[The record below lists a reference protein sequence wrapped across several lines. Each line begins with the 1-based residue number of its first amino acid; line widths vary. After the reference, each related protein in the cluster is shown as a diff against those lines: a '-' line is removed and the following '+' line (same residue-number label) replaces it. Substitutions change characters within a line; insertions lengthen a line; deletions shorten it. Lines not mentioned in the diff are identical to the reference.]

1 MAKKTEEKK
10 TEDKKKANDKEAG
23 KLSERL
29 SFQFKHI
36 GKESPEQF
44 KKAEK
49 FCEGYKEFL
58 DKSKTERECV
68 RESIRIAREAGFTEF
83 DRDAEQYPGR
93 KAYYNNRDKS
103 LILVTFGAKPLSEGV
118 RFNIAHLDSPRLD
131 LKPFPLYEQD
141 EIALFKTHYYGG
153 IKKYQWGTTPL
164 AMHGAVI
171 LKDGTKVEVSIG
183 EKEGEPQFVISDLL
197 IHLAGKQQERP
208 LKEGLRGEE
217 LNILVGSIPYMEEED
232 YKEPVK
238 LMSLKALNDL
248 YGMTEEDFLRAELE
262 FVPAVKAVDI
272 GLDRSM
278 IGGYGQDDKVCVY
291 TALMAALEM
300 DKPEYTTV
308 TVFTDKE
315 EIGSDGNT
323 GMASR
328 MLDHFMEDLCEKSG
342 ARLRDVYKKS
352 LCLSSDVNAAYDPTF
367 GDVFE
372 KNNSSFLNHG
382 PVLTKYTGSR
392 GKSSS
397 NDASAETMA
406 RFIAF
411 MEEDGVIWQAGE
423 LGKVDEGGGGTIAM
437 FMGNRD
443 VDTVDLGVPV
453 LSMHAPFEITSK
465 LDVYYTYKAYKAF
478 YK

>member
-1 MAKKTEEKK
+1 MT
-10 TEDKKKANDKEAG
+10 KKAEDRKNDEK
-23 KLSERL
+23 KLSEKL
-29 SFQFKHI
+29 TFQFRHI
-36 GKESPEQF
+36 GKENPEQF
-44 KKAEK
+44 RKAEK
-49 FCEGYKEFL
+49 FCEGYKAFL
-58 DKSKTERECV
+58 DRAKTERECV
-68 RESIRIAREAGFTEF
+68 EESLRIAKEAGFTEF
-83 DRDAEQYPGR
+83 DREAEYYPGR
-93 KAYYNNRDKS
+93 KAYYNNRGKS
-103 LILVTFGAKPLSEGV
+103 LILITYGTKPLSSGV

-141 EIALFKTHYYGG
+141 ELALFKTHYYGG
-153 IKKYQWGTTPL
+153 IKKYQWGTVPL
-164 AMHGAVI
+164 SMHGTVI
-171 LKDGTKVEVSIG
+171 LRDGRKVSISIG

-217 LNILVGSIPYMEEED
+217 LNILVGSIPYLED
-232 YKEPVK
+232 DCKEQIK
-238 LMSLKALNDL
+238 LMALKVLNDM
-248 YGMTEEDFLRAELE
+248 YGMTEEDFLRAEIE
-262 FVPAVKAVDI
+262 FVPSVKAVDI

-278 IGGYGQDDKVCVY
+278 IGAYGQDDRVCVY
-291 TALMAALEM
+291 TALMAAIEM

-328 MLDHFMEDLCEKSG
+328 MLDHFMEDVCEKSG
-342 ARLRDVYKKS
+342 IRLRDVYKNS
-352 LCLSSDVNAAYDPTF
+352 LCLSSDVNAAFDPTF
-367 GDVFE
+367 ADVFE

-406 RFIAF
+406 RFISF

-465 LDVYYTYKAYKAF
+465 LDVYYTFKAYKAF